1 MLKQIVECS
10 ELKVLQEVVSPSSPH
25 MAVASKPHRATIRSV
40 AVSGLAVNDHVH
52 IHSIVCLLQEEKHQ
66 LQILI
71 MNLSHFYLPSIHC
84 SSM

>member
-1 MLKQIVECS
+1 MLKRIVGCS
-10 ELKVLQEVVSPSSPH
+10 ELKVPQEVVSPIPSH

-71 MNLSHFYLPSIHC
+71 MNIRHFYLPSIHC
-84 SSM
+84 SSL